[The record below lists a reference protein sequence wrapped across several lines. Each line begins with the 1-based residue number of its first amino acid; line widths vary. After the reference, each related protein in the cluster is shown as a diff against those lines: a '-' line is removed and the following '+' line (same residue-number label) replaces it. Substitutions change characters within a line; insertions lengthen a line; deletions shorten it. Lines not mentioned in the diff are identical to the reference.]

1 MKDKRVII
9 GVVIV
14 LGFLFYWFQVRP
26 SMIRS
31 SCSNDV
37 LMNQKYATTKLEK
50 EQLGG
55 DMNKINAVER
65 EKSDFAYK
73 ECLHEKGISE

>member
-1 MKDKRVII
+1 MKDKRIII

-31 SCSNDV
+31 ACTNDV
-37 LMNQKYATTKLEK
+37 LMTQKYATTKFERD
-50 EQLGG
+50 QLGG
-55 DMNKINAVER
+55 DMNKINAMER

-73 ECLHEKGISE
+73 ECLHEKGISQ